1 MTLSD
6 NHTPYFPLDD
16 VDVQRV
22 PNTRTI
28 AEPIYTNNWMSIN
41 EKEFFMQVEGA
52 GRFYAR
58 DGKSVEFSPT
68 EQASTP
74 TIELYLNGSVF
85 GAILHQRQILPIHGS
100 SFAKGGKGFI
110 ISGESGAGKSSLTT
124 AFFLNGDD
132 FLTDDVTPIVFK
144 NDKPQILP
152 FSDRI
157 KLWDDSLA
165 QFQKKSES
173 LKKITPYEEKFYYP
187 VSRSHSEKIPLRAL
201 FIVEPKEVQKPEFRQ
216 LDKTLTIPALQNQI
230 YRYGFLA
237 GMPHLK
243 AVYFHQ
249 LVSIGKQIPVIQIE
263 RPLKISISEMH
274 NLMDDYIEKELL

>member
-1 MTLSD
+1 MAFAE
-6 NHTPYFPLDD
+6 NKTPYFPLDD
-16 VDVQRV
+16 VEVRRV
-22 PNTRTI
+22 PTTRTI
-28 AEPIYTNNWMSIN
+28 AEPLYTNNWMSIN
-41 EKEFFMQVEGA
+41 KSEFFMQAEGA
-52 GRFYAR
+52 GTFYAR
-58 DGKSVEFSPT
+58 DGKTVEFSPA
-68 EQASTP
+68 EHASTP

-85 GAILHQRQILPIHGS
+85 GAILHQRQTLPIHGS
-100 SFAKGGKGFI
+100 GFAKGGKGFV
-110 ISGESGAGKSSLTT
+110 ISGASGAGKSSLTT

-144 NDKPQILP
+144 NEEPQILP

-157 KLWDDSLA
+157 KLWEDSLA
-165 QFQKKSES
+165 QFQKKSGS
-173 LKKITPYEEKFYYP
+173 LQKITPYEEKFYYP

-243 AVYFHQ
+243 AAYFHQ
-249 LVSIGKQIPVIQIE
+249 LVSIGKQIPVIQSD

-274 NLMDDYIEKELL
+274 NLMDEYIESELL

>member
-16 VDVQRV
+16 VEIRRV
-22 PNTRTI
+22 PTTQTI
-28 AEPIYTNNWMSIN
+28 AEPLYANNWMSIN
-41 EKEFFMQVEGA
+41 KSEFSMQAEGA
-52 GRFYAR
+52 GTFYAR
-58 DGKSVEFSPT
+58 DGKTVEFSPT
-68 EQASTP
+68 EHASTP

-124 AFFLNGDD
+124 SFCLNGDD

-201 FIVEPKEVQKPEFRQ
+201 FIVEPKDVQKAEFRQ

-274 NLMDDYIEKELL
+274 YLMDEYIEKELL

>member
-16 VDVQRV
+16 VEIRRV
-22 PNTRTI
+22 PKTRTI
-28 AEPIYTNNWMSIN
+28 AEPLYTNNWMSIN
-41 EKEFFMQVEGA
+41 EREFFMQVKDA
-52 GRFYAR
+52 GTFYAR
-58 DGKSVEFSPT
+58 DGKSVELSPV

-85 GAILHQRQILPIHGS
+85 GAVLHQRQILPIHGS
-100 SFAKGGKGFI
+100 SFAKGSKGFI

-124 AFFLNGDD
+124 AFCLNGND

-144 NDKPQILP
+144 NEAPQILP

-157 KLWDDSLA
+157 KLWGDSLA

-173 LKKITPYEEKFYYP
+173 LKKITPDQEKFYYP
-187 VSRSHSEKIPLRAL
+187 VIRNHSEKIPLRAL
-201 FIVEPKEVQKPEFRQ
+201 FIVEPKKVQKPEFRQ
-216 LDKTLTIPALQNQI
+216 LDKTLTIPALQHQI

-274 NLMDDYIEKELL
+274 NLMDEYIEKELL